1 MKSAQRLYSQLTEK
15 DPTYEGCVEEM
26 SGLEKESG
34 SAKPKANVDE
44 KIS

>member
-1 MKSAQRLYSQLTEK
+1 MKCGQRPYSQITEK

-34 SAKPKANVDE
+34 SAEPKANVYE
-44 KIS
+44 KTS